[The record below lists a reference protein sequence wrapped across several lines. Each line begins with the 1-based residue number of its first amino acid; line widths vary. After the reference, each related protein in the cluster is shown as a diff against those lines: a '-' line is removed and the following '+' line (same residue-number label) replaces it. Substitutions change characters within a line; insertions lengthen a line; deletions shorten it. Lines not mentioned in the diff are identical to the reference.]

1 MSKSCN
7 NVIIIHHIY
16 SKVQNNLGIKFPTT
30 HWHKGERPPSLLT
43 KNKLW
48 TYLLA
53 WVCFLFESMFTS
65 LFKNPS
71 KRCPPTQPCHFNLQL
86 VFGINNFIILLN
98 WRVRKHVRFHLKA
111 QFFPCPSSF
120 KVFWKV
126 KKGNEGFDEW
136 HYMLKG

>member
-65 LFKNPS
+65 LFKNPL
-71 KRCPPTQPCHFNLQL
+71 KRCPPHNLVIL
-86 VFGINNFIILLN
+86 TYNLFSELIISSYFLIEGLENMSDFIWRPNFFLA
-98 WRVRKHVRFHLKA
+98 HHHLKYSERWRRA
-111 QFFPCPSSF
+111 MKALMNDITC
-120 KVFWKV
+120 
-126 KKGNEGFDEW
+126 
-136 HYMLKG
+136 